1 MSTMKYAEG
10 NGTNISKAQAQLL
23 AAAAGHPQGLLPT
36 GTGGKARPGHD
47 RTVQALL
54 RRGLVRQVTCEST
67 GDASP
72 TEGDGLTW
80 HITAAGL
87 LAIGRPDVLL
97 GAGRATGETEGASA
111 DVLRSPQTRL
121 QPSRSPPRR
130 PGSGAPPRRRRP
142 AMPNRRP
149 GPATSDPDQRPE

>member
-1 MSTMKYAEG
+1 MSTMTHAEG

-36 GTGGKARPGHD
+36 GTGGKASPGHD

-54 RRGLVRQVTCEST
+54 RRGLVREVTCEST

-97 GAGRATGETEGASA
+97 GTGRATGETEGAS
-111 DVLRSPQTRL
+111 V
-121 QPSRSPPRR
+121 
-130 PGSGAPPRRRRP
+130 
-142 AMPNRRP
+142 
-149 GPATSDPDQRPE
+149 

>member
-1 MSTMKYAEG
+1 MSTMNYAEG

-23 AAAAGHPQGLLPT
+23 AAAAGHTQGLLPT
-36 GTGGKARPGHD
+36 GTGGKAGLAHS

-87 LAIGRPDVLL
+87 LAIGRPDVWHCH
-97 GAGRATGETEGASA
+97 AQA
-111 DVLRSPQTRL
+111 DRD
-121 QPSRSPPRR
+121 
-130 PGSGAPPRRRRP
+130 
-142 AMPNRRP
+142 PNRP
-149 GPATSDPDQRPE
+149 